1 MKPTKTLLRYVW
13 LFDNESPDCITYCL
27 FGEPS
32 DFGIL
37 GNALFIGGLFLSVC
51 FGAADDLK
59 IVSAVLFILAIVG
72 LIIIIIDAINR
83 VRAGKARAKSR
94 IENATF
100 EINVEE
106 DKI

>member
-51 FGAADDLK
+51 VGAADDLK